1 MKITKDGKIIFSK
14 VAIKPGRPLSF
25 GIIKNVPVLM
35 LPGNPVASFVT
46 FNLFGNFILNC
57 LNGNF
62 KKKPTFFSVKSNFNM
77 KKKSGREEYLRGK
90 LVKKNNELYVN
101 KYNTEGAGILS
112 SVVWSEG
119 LIKLELNTQTIKV
132 NDKLQFFP
140 YEN

>member
-1 MKITKDGKIIFSK
+1 MVILK
-14 VAIKPGRPLSF
+14 
-25 GIIKNVPVLM
+25 KNQL
-35 LPGNPVASFVT
+35 
-46 FNLFGNFILNC
+46 
-57 LNGNF
+57 
-62 KKKPTFFSVKSNFNM
+62 FFSVKSNFNM
-77 KKKSGREEYLRGK
+77 KKKIGREEYLRGK

>member
-1 MKITKDGKIIFSK
+1 M
-14 VAIKPGRPLSF
+14 
-25 GIIKNVPVLM
+25 
-35 LPGNPVASFVT
+35 
-46 FNLFGNFILNC
+46 
-57 LNGNF
+57 
-62 KKKPTFFSVKSNFNM
+62 
-77 KKKSGREEYLRGK
+77 RGQ

>member
-1 MKITKDGKIIFSK
+1 MEILK
-14 VAIKPGRPLSF
+14 
-25 GIIKNVPVLM
+25 KNQ
-35 LPGNPVASFVT
+35 
-46 FNLFGNFILNC
+46 LFFC
-57 LNGNF
+57 
-62 KKKPTFFSVKSNFNM
+62 VKSRFNM